1 MKFISKVANYGFGAV
16 FLFGIICASIKI
28 YSVCSNRTSLAFLA
42 VAFLISFALLICYGL
57 KKSEIYFKRNDELCH
72 KMLVLLPAILLL
84 FQMVFVICFDFIPK
98 NDLSYICNAA
108 ENYVKYGIE
117 SLYNGLP
124 ERHQHYF
131 EVYPNNHMLFWVIA
145 GLYKISYS
153 LFGEISNLLPTLINV
168 LALDIAYIFML
179 KTAIMIYELSKAV
192 VCGICGLM
200 FTPIV
205 TYSTFFYTD
214 SLAMPFVSVAIYVY
228 FRCRREEKLSCQMT
242 LTAVCGIVIAIGY
255 KIKGSLIILLIAI
268 LIDIIIR
275 KGGIKVAVAKIGT
288 IFGSFCVV
296 VVLLNI
302 LLTNTL
308 KISKEEKNMYEFP
321 RIHWVMMS
329 ADGYGGYNTEDFYYT
344 KSFEGYENKISADVD
359 RLCEKLEKQG
369 VIGFTVHT
377 LKKIGYTWSNG
388 TYMVPYYN
396 ENSKFL
402 NSIPFVAI
410 TTVLHFS
417 LLFKILQGFY
427 EKRKDK
433 NDVLSESF
441 VLKICL
447 IGLFGFLLIWET
459 RCRYLVSFFALF
471 ALI

>member
-1 MKFISKVANYGFGAV
+1 M
-16 FLFGIICASIKI
+16 FGIICASVKI
-28 YSVCSNRTSLAFLA
+28 YSVCSNRTSLAFLV
-42 VAFLISFALLICYGL
+42 VACLISFALLICYGL
-57 KKSEIYFKRNDELCH
+57 KKSEVYFKRNDELCH
-72 KMLVLLPAILLL
+72 KMLTLLPAILLL

-98 NDLSYICNAA
+98 NDLSHICNAA

-153 LFGEISNLLPTLINV
+153 LTAEISNLLPTLINV

-179 KTAIMIYELSKAV
+179 KTAIMIYEPSKAV

-242 LTAVCGIVIAIGY
+242 LTAVCGTVLAIGY

-275 KGGIKVAVAKIGT
+275 KGGIKVTIVKIVT
-288 IFGSFCVV
+288 IIGSFCVV

-321 RIHWVMMS
+321 KIHWVMMS
-329 ADGYGGYNTEDFYYT
+329 ADGN
-344 KSFEGYENKISADVD
+344 DVD
-359 RLCEKLEKQG
+359 RLCDKLQKQA

-388 TYMVPYYN
+388 SYMVPYYN